1 MNNNDFA
8 WISVPDVLPD
18 YNISP
23 NTPVDQFK
31 TYVIQ
36 AQKFD
41 FKNLVS
47 DSLYS
52 AINTAIAANVAQ
64 YRTGR
69 TYATGDKVFYLNNY
83 YTALQ
88 STTEVPLGSTE
99 WEAYELMNF
108 VHHYVKKWLAG
119 ESVCRYLP
127 FLGVNATQWG
137 LEQYRQDSFEPVS
150 DKRRGEILN
159 YYRGITDVY
168 FTKMSNALKDAEYTF
183 DGVVYTGN
191 ACISTKRKLSFTI
204 NGINR

>member
-1 MNNNDFA
+1 
-8 WISVPDVLPD
+8 VLPD

-137 LEQYRQDSFEPVS
+137 LEQYSQEGFGQVT
-150 DKRRGEILN
+150 DKRRGEMLN
-159 YYRGITDVY
+159 SYVSEASVY
-168 FTKMSNALKDAEYTF
+168 LSKMANELKRVNYTF
-183 DGVVYTGN
+183 DGVTYAEPCN
-191 ACISTKRKLSFTI
+191 KIQRKNPFTI
-204 NGINR
+204 I